1 MRAGQPERAQPLIDA
16 ALAGIRQEIGGGD
29 RRPYPRYEE
38 AALQLMLGHRDTALD
53 LFDKAIDA
61 GVLDS
66 EFPKVDPLM
75 AAIRHEPRF
84 IASLSRIERLVAEMR
99 QRVDLSGLEELVA
112 PARN

>member
-1 MRAGQPERAQPLIDA
+1 MPPWPGFVRRSTAVIAGP
-16 ALAGIRQEIGGGD
+16 IRL
-29 RRPYPRYEE
+29 YEE
-38 AALQLMLGHRDTALD
+38 AALQLMLGHRDAALD

-61 GVLDS
+61 GALES

-75 AAIRHEPRF
+75 AAVRHEPRF
-84 IASLSRIERLVAEMR
+84 IASLSRIDRMVAEMR